1 MVTKTRIILADDHDI
16 VRAGVRTVLERLP
29 DVEVVGEAQNG
40 REALELAR
48 KLQPDVVLLDI
59 AMPDLNGVEAA
70 RQMRAVV
77 KGVRVVALSMHSDRQ
92 FVAEMLRAGATA
104 YLVKNSVAQQLPL
117 AIRAVRAG
125 KVFLSPEV
133 ADVVVEGFVRN
144 TPVRGGVFESLS
156 SREREVLQ
164 LLAEGK
170 SNKEIAGKLSISP
183 KTVESHRAQI
193 TSKLKLNSVAEL
205 TKLAIREGL
214 TSLE

>member
-1 MVTKTRIILADDHDI
+1 MLADDHDV
-16 VRAGVRTVLERLP
+16 VRAGVRTVLERLA

-40 REALELAR
+40 REALEMAQRLG
-48 KLQPDVVLLDI
+48 PDVVLMDI
-59 AMPDLNGVEAA
+59 SMPDLNGVEAA
-70 RQMRAVV
+70 RQMRAAVE
-77 KGVRVVALSMHSDRQ
+77 GVRVIALSMHSDRQ
-92 FVAEMLRAGATA
+92 FVSEMLRAGAA
-104 YLVKNSVAQQLPL
+104 GYLVKNSVAQQLPL

-133 ADVVVEGFVRN
+133 ADVVVEDFVRN
-144 TPVRGGVFESLS
+144 NPGRGGVFESLS

-170 SNKEIAGKLSISP
+170 SNKEIAAKLSISA
-183 KTVESHRAQI
+183 KTVESHRAQLM
-193 TSKLKLNSVAEL
+193 SKLKLHSVAEL